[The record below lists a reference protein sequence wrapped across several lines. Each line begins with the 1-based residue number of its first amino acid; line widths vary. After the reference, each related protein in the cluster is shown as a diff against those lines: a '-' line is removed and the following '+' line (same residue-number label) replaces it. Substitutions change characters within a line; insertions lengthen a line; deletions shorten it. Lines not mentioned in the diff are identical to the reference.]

1 VILAAMSRALPPL
14 LVAALLFAVSVTPAH
29 AAAPPKG
36 KYSCIIPRLPSPFYA
51 GYLHI
56 LSPTKYRV
64 EKERGTYRT
73 RGKRIIFK
81 SGPHKGKWKRV
92 TWARDASGTPYIT
105 LERKEENAQ
114 AWTCSKV

>member
-1 VILAAMSRALPPL
+1 MSRALPLL
-14 LVAALLFAVSVTPAH
+14 LVAALLIAVSVTPAH

-36 KYSCIIPRLPSPFYA
+36 KYSCIIPRLPTPFYA

-56 LSPTKYRV
+56 LSSTKYRV

-81 SGPHKGKWKRV
+81 SGPHKGQWKKV
-92 TWARDASGTPYIT
+92 TWDRDADGEVAIT

-114 AWTCSKV
+114 AWTCTKE